1 MNIPGHFKFLLDTVE
16 ENAHQTEPILYSASS
31 SLWDD
36 IVDSFEDRE
45 NNATYWLFC
54 TRWMREQ
61 LLTVMHGGSP
71 RALLAIL
78 SVLCPDE
85 IPPPSHDGEPS
96 KVMERRISS
105 LLLPILMLEIVTR
118 VRNAASE
125 RLGPYYSSIEA
136 FHPED
141 HRD

>member
-1 MNIPGHFKFLLDTVE
+1 MNIPGNFKFLLDSVE
-16 ENAHQTEPILYSASS
+16 ETARQTEPILHSASD

-45 NNATYWLFC
+45 NNTTHWLFC

-61 LLTVMHGGSP
+61 LLAVMTGGSP

-78 SVLCPDE
+78 AVLCPDE
-85 IPPPSHDGEPS
+85 VPPPTHDGEPS
-96 KVMERRISS
+96 EAMERRISS
-105 LLLPILMLEIVTR
+105 LLLPILMLEIATR
-118 VRNAASE
+118 GRNAAAE
-125 RLGPYYSSIEA
+125 RLGPYCSTVAA
-136 FHPED
+136 FQPED